1 MINKYFTKCMI
12 LLLYMPK
19 GNNSYNSDKI
29 SLVGVK
35 VPSFLT
41 VTNSPITSSGTI
53 EIDYNNTPLPIS
65 SGGTGLTAVGSKG
78 QILSVISNDPEQ
90 LGWVSGS
97 GTGTVT
103 SVSMSVPSF
112 LSVSPTTI
120 TTEGTFEISQIE
132 PFPISS
138 GGTGLTNLGLPNQIL
153 TVNEEGTKLVYKSI
167 EIESAK
173 NSTQISTS
181 TPFLSVSTNEETHS
195 IDCSV
200 IPKSHGGTGLSELGK
215 PGQVLTVNSDASGYE
230 FTSNDNLKS
239 VSIAVPSFLT
249 VSPSTLTSSGTF
261 EISQTETI
269 PISSGGT
276 GFTKL
281 GSPNQILA
289 VNSTGENFEFT
300 NLKEGTVT
308 SVSLTTSTPF
318 LSVSNKEITSS
329 GSLSIDCSIIPTS
342 HGGTGLST
350 IGQQGQILT
359 SNGSALSWTDLP
371 SLDKYLTSIETLF
384 PLSFSNNTLSI
395 SSYTGTGRVVFENS
409 PILTTPILGD
419 ATCSSVSL
427 NGTQAGS
434 IKLSSESGSY
444 NFIFPTSIGQSSQIL
459 TSQGPFL
466 PMKWSSTIGSGQILK
481 SAEPENEGDILS
493 VISTNPLE
501 LGWVPGSG
509 TGTVTSVSISVPSFL
524 SVSPSKI
531 TSSGVFEISL
541 SDESLPVSSGGTGL
555 TSLGLANQILTV
567 NEEGTNLI
575 YKTLDPSVK
584 SVSLSTSTPFI
595 TVSADTI
602 TSSGSLSVDC
612 STIPITHGGTGLT
625 NIGLPNQILKVNSE
639 GSGLEYVKQEIG
651 VTSISLTVPPFL
663 SVSPSKITSE
673 GTFEIS
679 KGQEPIPISFGG
691 TGFSNLGE
699 PNQILSV
706 SSNGQ
711 NLEFT
716 TPSKG
721 TVTSIKLETATPFLS
736 VSTSEINSSGSLSID
751 CSTIPVSHG
760 GTGLSLPGLKNQIL
774 TSNGSSLEWSDAP
787 KLDQYLTTIKTSSPL
802 QYVDNTISISSFT
815 GSGKIVFDTIPT
827 LTDATLVDPIVN
839 NVNIQGTQSG
849 SVKLSATSGNY
860 NFILPTNYGKPFQV
874 LTAQGPYNP
883 SQWTST
889 TGTGD
894 IVCSKNPI
902 LSGQTIFT
910 NGTVLCKS
918 KIIQSQGI
926 VTITENTTLTI
937 DQLFSFIIVDAET
950 EITITV
956 PTLKEFHDFIG
967 DYSIG
972 NRISTVIQNKCPD
985 LMIQTTEGITLI
997 DGRYSS
1003 AILVQELNYI
1013 MKNAQ
1018 EGLLL
1023 LK

>member
-167 EIESAK
+167 ESAK
-173 NSTQISTS
+173 NSTTLSTS
-181 TPFLSVSTNEETHS
+181 TSFLSVSTNEETHL
-195 IDCSV
+195 INCSV

-230 FTSNDNLKS
+230 FASNDNLKS
-239 VSIAVPSFLT
+239 VSISVPSFLT
-249 VSPSTLTSSGTF
+249 VSPTTLTSSGTF

-300 NLKEGTVT
+300 NPKEGTVT

-318 LSVSNKEITSS
+318 LSLSNKEITSS

-342 HGGTGLST
+342 HGGTGLSE

-427 NGTQAGS
+427 NGTLAGS

-509 TGTVTSVSISVPSFL
+509 SGTVTSVSMSVPSFL

-584 SVSLSTSTPFI
+584 SISLSTSTPFI
-595 TVSADTI
+595 TVSANTI

-612 STIPITHGGTGLT
+612 STIPVTNGGTGLT

-663 SVSPSKITSE
+663 SVSPSTITTE

-716 TPSKG
+716 TPTEG

-751 CSTIPVSHG
+751 CSIIPISHG

-774 TSNGSSLEWSDAP
+774 TSNGSFLEWSDAP

-827 LTDATLVDPIVN
+827 LTDATLLDPIVN
-839 NVNIQGTQSG
+839 NINIQGTQSG
-849 SVKLSATSGNY
+849 SVKISATSGNY
-860 NFILPTNYGKPFQV
+860 NFILPTNYGKSSQV

-883 SQWTST
+883 TQWTST

-910 NGTVLCKS
+910 NGTILCKS
-918 KIIQSQGI
+918 KIIQSHGI
-926 VTITENTTLTI
+926 VTVTANTSLTI
-937 DQLFSFIIVDAET
+937 EQLFSFIIIDAET

-956 PTLKEFHDFIG
+956 PTVKEFHDFIG
-967 DYSIG
+967 DYTIG
-972 NRISTVIQNKCPD
+972 NRISTLIQNKCPD
-985 LMIQTTEGITLI
+985 LIIKTTEGITLI

-1003 AILVQELNYI
+1003 AILVQELSYI